1 MNGISHWF
9 HRNGFRVCPPVHPA
23 VAAFRKERQQE
34 EKRHAKREEIYI
46 TENKGGRRSNHQ
58 RPPEKTGRKKHKES
72 RVLSSSEKKK
82 SYAKSNPQAGARS
95 KVAAV
100 IPQVR
105 AQVFLRLRIKEFQDG
120 CCMIGIIMLRR
131 KAVLQIIFRK
141 GPSESRLRHFVG
153 CGECPVSVC
162 GKKPCFYIC
171 FFISLS

>member
-9 HRNGFRVCPPVHPA
+9 HRNGFRVRPPVHPA

-95 KVAAV
+95 KIAAV

-131 KAVLQIIFRK
+131 KAVLQIISERPIRISTASFRRVR
-141 GPSESRLRHFVG
+141 GMPSIRMWQ
-153 CGECPVSVC
+153 
-162 GKKPCFYIC
+162 KPCFYIC